1 MEQGILFKITTVT
14 IGTPKV
20 MIIIPGVGDGMGRGD
35 GPDGESKYIY
45 ILVTAEVNRRL
56 KTSKLRNIKKV
67 CYFELETTT
76 R

>member
-1 MEQGILFKITTVT
+1 
-14 IGTPKV
+14 